1 MPRGPPMREPTRM
14 RNAECGMR
22 NCMAG
27 SIPRVG
33 RSARPSCD
41 RFRTPPS
48 AFRISSVPQSA
59 IRNRITVPSPSSGLQ
74 PAPAP
79 PPRDRFSAPPTC
91 RPAPGPRRPPPCA
104 RRPRGSR
111 CRFRRP
117 RARPWERAPPV
128 APPARDRAR
137 TSRGRGCSRPP
148 PPARRPARDPARRPN
163 GPPPARPARAPGP
176 PCSSARACV
185 AGSRSSRIAPA
196 DGDRRLTSAIT
207 PTVGPASAGAKRRGS
222 GARAARR
229 ASSRAWGRRPAMR
242 SRVVLRMASRR
253 LSGMLAFGRFSG
265 RLGFGFRSGESVPLT
280 RRQRE
285 ILDFISGQ
293 IAAQGY
299 APSFEEI
306 AQRFTFRS
314 LATVHEH
321 LTNLERKGYV
331 RRAHNESRGIEVV
344 PPRGQT
350 GASELPLYG
359 LVAAGE
365 PIEAV
370 SGSDTIAVPD
380 ELVPR
385 RGRSYVLKVRGQ
397 SMIDEHIKDGD
408 FIGVHERNQADN
420 GQTVVALVQGS
431 SATVKRFYR
440 EPGGWIRLE
449 PANPA
454 MTPLRLNERD
464 VTVQGVV
471 VGVIRRY

>member
-1 MPRGPPMREPTRM
+1 MPCEPPVRGPAPLPCLRTPVSSRTAASGSAVRATDVPTNTRSAPAAARRSTSARVSM
-14 RNAECGMR
+14 PLSATAGTPAGTRASRRSASPRSTANVPKSRLFTPTA
-22 NCMAG
+22 AG
-27 SIPRVG
+27 STA
-33 RSARPSCD
+33 SARS
-41 RFRTPPS
+41 
-48 AFRISSVPQSA
+48 
-59 IRNRITVPSPSSGLQ
+59 
-74 PAPAP
+74 
-79 PPRDRFSAPPTC
+79 
-91 RPAPGPRRPPPCA
+91 
-104 RRPRGSR
+104 
-111 CRFRRP
+111 
-117 RARPWERAPPV
+117 
-128 APPARDRAR
+128 
-137 TSRGRGCSRPP
+137 
-148 PPARRPARDPARRPN
+148 
-163 GPPPARPARAPGP
+163 
-176 PCSSARACV
+176 SSA
-185 AGSRSSRIAPA
+185 SEW
-196 DGDRRLTSAIT
+196 TSAST
-207 PTVGPASAGAKRRGS
+207 PTAGPASAGAKRRGS
-222 GARAARR
+222 GDCAARR
-229 ASSRAWGRRPAMR
+229 SSSRARARRSAMR
-242 SRVVLRMASRR
+242 SRVALRMASRR

-265 RLGFGFRSGESVPLT
+265 RLGFGFRSGETVPLT

-321 LTNLERKGYV
+321 LTNLERKGYI

-408 FIGVHERNQADN
+408 FIVVHERNQADN

-440 EPGGWIRLE
+440 EAVALGIELPH
-449 PANPA
+449 
-454 MTPLRLNERD
+454 RD
-464 VTVQGVV
+464 VTRLHLPHVADAARRDLVHADAAVHDQCV
-471 VGVIRRY
+471 VGAQARQRGGDEGCPVRLGHAHHLAPYPGGVGERAQQVHDGPDGELAPHRTGVFHGGVEVGREQECDARLS